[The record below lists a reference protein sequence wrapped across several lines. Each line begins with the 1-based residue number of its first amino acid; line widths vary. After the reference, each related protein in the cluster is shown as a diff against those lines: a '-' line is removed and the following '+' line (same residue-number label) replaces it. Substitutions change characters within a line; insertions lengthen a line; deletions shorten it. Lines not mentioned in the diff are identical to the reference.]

1 VSLRPKA
8 EAGSPKPR
16 AEGAF
21 TLIEVM
27 VAATILAMLS
37 VSLYS
42 TIADVT
48 RARKNADRVQ
58 DRYAQVRIAMDRL
71 TRDISMAFVSNHED
85 TLQQQRRT
93 RFEGTDRGNLDEL
106 TFSSFSHE
114 RLIKDVKEADS
125 TMLIWNVGPD
135 PYDRSKQSLF
145 RRETRRLSYE
155 DPRTAK
161 GSSFVVC
168 EDVRRFNVRYWDA
181 PLKTWKDEW
190 STISAASVDY
200 LPTKVRI
207 DLAVTSERGEEVLIV
222 TEARIP
228 LWQKLD

>member
-1 VSLRPKA
+1 MRTR
-8 EAGSPKPR
+8 R
-16 AEGAF
+16 AAAF

-42 TIADVT
+42 TISDVT
-48 RARKNADRVQ
+48 RARKNADKVQ
-58 DRYAQVRIAMDRL
+58 DRYSQVRIAMERL
-71 TRDISMAFVSNHED
+71 TRDLSMAFVSNHED
-85 TLQQQRRT
+85 LLQQQRRT
-93 RFEGTDRGNLDEL
+93 RFEGTDRGMLDEL
-106 TFSSFSHE
+106 TFSSFAHE
-114 RLIKDVKEADS
+114 RLVKDVKEADS
-125 TMLIWNVGPD
+125 TMLVWNVGPD

-145 RRETRRLSYE
+145 RRETRRLAYE

-161 GSSFVVC
+161 GTSFVVC

-181 PLKTWKDEW
+181 PQKAWKDEW
-190 STISAASVDY
+190 STLNVSSVDY
-200 LPTKVRI
+200 LPSKVRVE
-207 DLAVTSERGEEVLIV
+207 LAVTSERGEEVLIV